1 MNLCFIALS
10 LGTAPQCD
18 DSVESQPEAG
28 KGRGQG
34 QGHRQNQGHKHK
46 ERQKQKLRHSGIA
59 PTECPRPVQLEALNG
74 RHLELVNKQ
83 SAALIVAD

>member
-1 MNLCFIALS
+1 MELHLS
-10 LGTAPQCD
+10 AMTQL
-18 DSVESQPEAG
+18 SRSQRQAKAEV
-28 KGRGQG
+28 G

-46 ERQKQKLRHSGIA
+46 ERQKQKLGHSGIA
-59 PTECPRPVQLEALNG
+59 PAECPRPVQLEALNG